1 MTPARRRLW
10 RSLARDERG
19 NVSVM
24 FVFGAMLLVAMV
36 LGIGATGQKLVQRET
51 LQNSADAAALAGAV
65 VKAKALNYVAFCNL
79 VLAALLAIDVV
90 LRGVAFGLQL
100 FLPIAS
106 SLCGSHHYDYC
117 AYLPHA
123 TQVQMRYQ
131 MAAQQ
136 MESMMAQLARG
147 ERTVAAMAPA
157 LAVAESYRA
166 GTDQAFQRNYG
177 SGLSVTTVAPS
188 AEALPVE
195 DESSGA
201 FFEHSQDPFGKIE
214 AIGLVYL
221 HLVLGDSRPGKH
233 AFGMSVAG
241 VQMKNSPGTVPSGS
255 LPLKLSG
262 GWKERRFFRT
272 VSSLGD
278 TDVAWRRKQ
287 VGVAAL
293 KKSRESENQTLG
305 SAQAEFFAF
314 NGHAD
319 LWHVDWRARLSLST
333 PFLPIPEGLRQ
344 FWVH

>member
-1 MTPARRRLW
+1 MTRERRRLW
-10 RSLARDERG
+10 RRLAEDERG

-65 VKAKALNYVAFCNL
+65 VKAKALNFVAFCNL
-79 VLAALLAIDVV
+79 VLAALLAIDIV

-117 AYLPHA
+117 AYIPHA
-123 TQVQMRYQ
+123 TEVQMRYQ
-131 MAAQQ
+131 TAAQR
-136 MESMMAQLARG
+136 MEAMMAQLARG

-157 LAVAESYRA
+157 LAVAEAYRA
-166 GTDQAFQRNYG
+166 GTDEAFQHNYG
-177 SGLSVTTVAPS
+177 SGLAVAAVAPS
-188 AEALPVE
+188 AESLPLE
-195 DESSGA
+195 DESAGT
-201 FFEHSQDPFGKIE
+201 FYEHSQDPFGKIE
-214 AIGLVYL
+214 AVGLVYL
-221 HLVLGDSRPGKH
+221 HGVLGDSRPGRH
-233 AFGMSVAG
+233 AFGMSVMG
-241 VQMKNSPGTVPSGS
+241 VQAKNSAGTVPSGS
-255 LPLKLSG
+255 LPLKLAG
-262 GWKERRFFRT
+262 GWKDKRFFRT

-278 TDVAWRRKQ
+278 TDVEWRRRQ

-293 KKSRESENQTLG
+293 RKSRETENQTLG

-333 PFLPIPEGLRQ
+333 PFLPVPDGLRQ